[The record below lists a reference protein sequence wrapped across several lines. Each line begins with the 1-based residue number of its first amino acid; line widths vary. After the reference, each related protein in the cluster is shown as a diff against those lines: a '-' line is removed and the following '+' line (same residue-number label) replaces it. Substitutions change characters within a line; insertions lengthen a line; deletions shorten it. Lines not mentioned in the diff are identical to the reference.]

1 MCCGA
6 GGGWM
11 WMEEPRDK
19 RVNQIRV
26 EQALETNPE
35 VVAVSCPFCT
45 TMLTDGLKAKGVDEK
60 VQLLNV
66 VELVGE
72 AAK

>member
-19 RVNQIRV
+19 RVNQLRV
-26 EQALETNPE
+26 AQALETNPD

-60 VQLLNV
+60 VELLNI
-66 VELVGE
+66 VELVE
-72 AAK
+72 RASA